1 MFNSQ
6 VQILSSNGLMN
17 KIIKLVSISALVDV
31 IVNIFLP
38 SPTIKLIYFSLL
50 YRNVSYVNKTQ
61 H

>member
-38 SPTIKLIYFSLL
+38 SPTLKLIYYSFL
-50 YRNVSYVNKTQ
+50 YRNVSYANKTQ

>member
-38 SPTIKLIYFSLL
+38 SPTLKLIYFSLL

>member
-6 VQILSSNGLMN
+6 VEILSTNGLMN

-38 SPTIKLIYFSLL
+38 TPTLKLL
-50 YRNVSYVNKTQ
+50 YFTFIYRNCSYVNKTQ